1 MAQRMIDEKTR
12 IVEEL
17 PADENAVPFPT
28 NLRAPYGEEEDSE
41 RSRETDGESL
51 GSEDTEEEDPL
62 TPISEEEEELE
73 DEEKENVPPPSQHRK
88 RRRSAFSPAETLTRP
103 PIRNQKKKKKLGI
116 VSFSLAVDSGL
127 QTPRRRGSAKR
138 EHPNGASAASENPQP
153 VPQSVADLKAQILD
167 ILLDIEAIARK
178 NPTRRISIRN
188 RTRES
193 ITRQLHYVKNE
204 EKLTKLKTDAEKILH
219 LWRTLS

>member
-1 MAQRMIDEKTR
+1 MAQKMIDEKTR

-62 TPISEEEEELE
+62 TPISEEEEEELE

-88 RRRSAFSPAETLTRP
+88 RRRSAFSPDETLTRP
-103 PIRNQKKKKKLGI
+103 PIKNQKKKKLRSSEQAEPAPQSARRK
-116 VSFSLAVDSGL
+116 
-127 QTPRRRGSAKR
+127 RRGNYRSWVRHRVAICQALRDAVFDKKFAAEILKRAKR
-138 EHPNGASAASENPQP
+138 LFVPPGVLSYYARRLLERGDDGDVLFSASS
-153 VPQSVADLKAQILD
+153 
-167 ILLDIEAIARK
+167 
-178 NPTRRISIRN
+178 
-188 RTRES
+188 
-193 ITRQLHYVKNE
+193 
-204 EKLTKLKTDAEKILH
+204 
-219 LWRTLS
+219 LSL

>member
-62 TPISEEEEELE
+62 TPISEEEEEELE

-103 PIRNQKKKKKLGI
+103 PIRNQKKKKLGI
-116 VSFSLAVDSGL
+116 VSFSLAVDSDL